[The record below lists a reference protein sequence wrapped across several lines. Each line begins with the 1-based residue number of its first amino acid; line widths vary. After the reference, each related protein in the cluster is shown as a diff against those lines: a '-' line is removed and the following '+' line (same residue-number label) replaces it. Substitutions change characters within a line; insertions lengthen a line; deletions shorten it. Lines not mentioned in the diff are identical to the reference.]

1 MKNPT
6 NGGRR
11 GRPRRGWTATGL
23 LLSGAAGLL
32 LGTPAVVVPYLLL
45 ANDGSQA
52 AKVAGDAYY
61 RLVSV
66 RSGKVIDVNAFSTA
80 DGARIQQWTD
90 QNTANQQWKLR
101 SAGDGYYKLVNRNS
115 GKVLGIA
122 GNSTTRAAAAEQ
134 QTGSSSTSQE
144 WRIDNVSGSDAVT
157 FTSRRSGQVLDV
169 FGNSTADGAAAIQY
183 PGKGSTNQQWKLV
196 KTAETQTPGAGSTP
210 TTTVTQAPKGD
221 STPTATRAPEA
232 GSAPTATQASGAGSY
247 AWANAQVVGG
257 GYVTGLVFNPQEKG
271 LLYARTD
278 MGGAYRWD
286 PAAEQWIPL
295 TDRFGEQD
303 WNLLG
308 IDSVATDPVEP
319 NRLYLGAGTYTNDW
333 AGNGAILRST
343 DRGRTFQRTDLPF
356 KLGAN
361 EDGRGA
367 GERLV
372 IDPANPATLLLG
384 TRKNGLWRSTD
395 HGVTWS
401 QVSSFPIKDG
411 ASSGTGI
418 SFVTYGPAGSTTIYV
433 GVADKSTSLYRSTD
447 GGSTWQAVS
456 GQPTGQLP
464 QHGVVSGAGSLYLTY
479 TDVVGPNGATAGSVW
494 KYTPAGG
501 AWKNVSPSSG
511 SYGFSG
517 LAVDPQKPATVMVTT
532 LDRWWPEDEIYR
544 TTDGGTTWKALAD
557 KSVRDASAAPYVG
570 TKTGHWMTAL
580 AIDPFD
586 SGHVL
591 YGTGSG
597 IWRSQD
603 ANASDSGGTSHW
615 RVGTRGLE
623 ETALTDV
630 IAPPGGA
637 TAITAMGD
645 LGGFR
650 YDALTE
656 VPAGRLK
663 NPMMITSTDI
673 DFAQSNPAVMVRVG
687 RGGDQDGA
695 YSTDGGTS
703 WNGFTAEPVDSADS
717 GQVALAADGSAIVW
731 TQDGKAPYR
740 STDKGA
746 TWSKVNGLGTGAV
759 VVADRSS
766 AKIFYSLAGGTLY
779 ASTDGGATFTSR
791 ATNLPAGRLTA
802 VPGIAGDLWI
812 ADGAKGLLHSTD
824 GGRTFTTLT
833 TVRSASALGFGK
845 AAAGGAYQALYLI
858 GTVKD
863 VTGVF
868 RSTDQ
873 GATWLRVNDD
883 AHQWGAIGGVGVIAG
898 DPDTYGRVYVGTNG
912 RGLQYGDPS

>member
-11 GRPRRGWTATGL
+11 GRHRRRWTATGL
-23 LLSGAAGLL
+23 LFGV
-32 LGTPAVVVPYLLL
+32 PAIVVPYLLFVQE
-45 ANDGSQA
+45 DSQA
-52 AKVAGDAYY
+52 ATVDGNAYY

-66 RSGKVIDVNAFSTA
+66 RSGKVLDVNAFSTA
-80 DGARIQQWTD
+80 DGTRIQQWTD
-90 QNTANQQWKLR
+90 QNTGNQQWKLR
-101 SAGDGYYKLVNRNS
+101 PAGDGYYELVNRNS
-115 GKVLGIA
+115 GKVLGVA
-122 GNSTTRAAAAEQ
+122 GDSTAKAAAAEQ
-134 QTGSSSTSQE
+134 QTDSSATSQE
-144 WRIDNVSGSDAVT
+144 WRIDEVSGSDAVT

-169 FGNSTADGAAAIQY
+169 SGGSKADGAAVIQY

-196 KTAETQTPGAGSTP
+196 KTPETQAGGTGGGQPTPAAGP
-210 TTTVTQAPKGD
+210 YVWK
-221 STPTATRAPEA
+221 
-232 GSAPTATQASGAGSY
+232 
-247 AWANAQVVGG
+247 NAEVVGG
-257 GYVTGLVFNPQEKG
+257 GYVTGLVFNPRAKG

-286 PAAEQWIPL
+286 AAAEQWIPL
-295 TDRFGEQD
+295 TDWVGEKD

-308 IDSVATDPVEP
+308 IDSLATDPVDP
-319 NRLYLGAGTYTNDW
+319 DRLYLAAGTYTNSW

-367 GERLV
+367 GERLA
-372 IDPANPATLLLG
+372 IDPADHGTLLLG

-401 QVSSFPIKDG
+401 QVSSFPVKNG
-411 ASSGTGI
+411 ASSGAGI
-418 SFVTYGPAGSTTIYV
+418 SFVTYGPAGSKTVYA

-456 GQPTGQLP
+456 GQPTGQMP
-464 QHGVVSGAGSLYLTY
+464 QHGVLSGDGALYLTY
-479 TDVVGPNGATAGSVW
+479 ANSVGPSGATAGSVW
-494 KYTPAGG
+494 KYTTGG
-501 AWKNVSPSSG
+501 GSWKNVSPSKG

-517 LAVDPQKPATVMVTT
+517 LAVDPRKPSTVMVTT
-532 LDRWWPEDEIYR
+532 LDRWWPEDELYR
-544 TTDGGTTWKALAD
+544 TTDGGTTWKALAA

-570 TKTGHWMTAL
+570 TGTGHWMTAL
-580 AIDPFD
+580 AIDPFN

-597 IWRSQD
+597 IWRSKD
-603 ANASDSGGTSHW
+603 ATSTDSGGTSHW
-615 RVGTRGLE
+615 TAGARGLE
-623 ETALTDV
+623 ETALMDV

-650 YDALTE
+650 HDSLTK
-656 VPAGRLK
+656 VPAGRLA

-673 DFAQSNPAVMVRVG
+673 DFAQSNPSVMVRVG
-687 RGGDQDGA
+687 RGGKNDGA
-695 YSTDGGTS
+695 YSADGGSS
-703 WNGFTAEPVDSADS
+703 WNGFKAEPVASADS
-717 GQVALAADGSAIVW
+717 GHVALSADGSAIVW
-731 TQDGKAPYR
+731 TEEGQSPYR

-746 TWSKVNGLGTGAV
+746 TWSKVSGLGTGAV

-766 AKIFYSLAGGTLY
+766 AKTFYSLTNGTLY
-779 ASTDGGATFTSR
+779 ASTDGGATFTAR
-791 ATNLPAGRLTA
+791 ATSLPAGRLTA
-802 VPGIAGDLWI
+802 VPGISGDLWI
-812 ADGAKGLLHSTD
+812 ASDAKGLLHSPD
-824 GGRTFTTLT
+824 GGRTFTTLK

-845 AAAGGAYQALYLI
+845 AAPGGSYQALYLI

-868 RSTDQ
+868 RSTDK

-883 AHQWGAIGGVGVIAG
+883 AHQWGAIGSSGVITG